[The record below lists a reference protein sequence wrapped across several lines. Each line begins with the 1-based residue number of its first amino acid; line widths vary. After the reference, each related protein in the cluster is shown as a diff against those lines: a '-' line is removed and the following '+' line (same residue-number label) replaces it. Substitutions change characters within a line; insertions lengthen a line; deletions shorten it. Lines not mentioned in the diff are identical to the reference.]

1 MHFDRGDARS
11 AYPLSDELAR
21 WLACDSRFTPALAH
35 KPSSASLGF
44 INQSKAVS
52 FSYDFNL
59 SGSQVGIT
67 SGLRPKTPALVGG
80 VKASFV
86 VQFVV
91 QLSRVPVPGA
101 RGRCCL
107 IVGWMKRVGG

>member
-21 WLACDSRFTPALAH
+21 WFACDFRFTPALAH
-35 KPSSASLGF
+35 RPSSASL
-44 INQSKAVS
+44 SKAVS
-52 FSYDFNL
+52 FSHVLNL

-86 VQFVV
+86 VPFVV